1 MWYLP
6 SIDINPPSTRRC
18 SVHPGCWKQWIDGRF
33 AVCVHSRIQPLAKYI
48 LWAFV
53 SCISVPALFRVGIQ
67 TMANLVLSKNLCN
80 VCGMNRG
87 FYNRGQVR
95 DSLLTPKRKPHRLH
109 DMGIAF
115 ICYGCMQEPIDER
128 HKLWWQEVFHNHVV
142 LADPMIENRVSQCLW
157 SLIPYHPCRCGDC
170 DPSWRLRGWI
180 CKG

>member
-1 MWYLP
+1 MRPLEHPIFGKIYPLSFYIKYLGA
-6 SIDINPPSTRRC
+6 SS
-18 SVHPGCWKQWIDGRF
+18 
-33 AVCVHSRIQPLAKYI
+33 
-48 LWAFV
+48 
-53 SCISVPALFRVGIQ
+53 LFRVGIQ

-157 SLIPYHPCRCGDC
+157 SSIPYHPCRCGDC
-170 DPSWRLRGWI
+170 DPSWLLRGWI